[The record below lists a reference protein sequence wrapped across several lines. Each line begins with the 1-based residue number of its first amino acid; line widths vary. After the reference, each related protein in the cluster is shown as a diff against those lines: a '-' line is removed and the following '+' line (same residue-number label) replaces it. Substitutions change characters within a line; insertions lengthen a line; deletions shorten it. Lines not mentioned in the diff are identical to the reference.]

1 MEPRRTDMPPLK
13 IIAVMAIPLLAM
25 PAASFA
31 QGASK
36 EAPGHEQKKPGG
48 KPGDAKKF
56 APGQQQKKPG
66 DAKRFA
72 PGNEVKK

>member
-1 MEPRRTDMPPLK
+1 MAPLK
-13 IIAVMAIPLLAM
+13 IIDVMAIPLLAV

-56 APGQQQKKPG
+56 APG
-66 DAKRFA
+66 
-72 PGNEVKK
+72 NEVKK